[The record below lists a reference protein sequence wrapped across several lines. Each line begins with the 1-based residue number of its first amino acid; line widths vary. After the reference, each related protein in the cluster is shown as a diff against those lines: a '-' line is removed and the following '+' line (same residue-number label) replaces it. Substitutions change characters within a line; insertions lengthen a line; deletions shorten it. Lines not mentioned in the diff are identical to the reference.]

1 MWFEYLINRII
12 RDEEILNKLY
22 EIDYDLYTSLYNP
35 NYLISYINKNKNVK
49 NFFDINLNNITFLL
63 EGSTTALISV
73 INDYYDKKMNVIVN
87 DDNVAINTWVKKV
100 YDDFCDE
107 YMISNKIIIMIDNHF
122 KVNEKNVVVI
132 GSNGFI
138 TEMKRCLKHKNI
150 IEYEYEE

>member
-22 EIDYDLYTSLYNP
+22 EIDYDLYTSLYNH

-107 YMISNKIIIMIDNHF
+107 YMISNKLIIMIDNHF
-122 KVNEKNVVVI
+122 KVNEENVVVI

-138 TEMKRCLKHKNI
+138 TEMKRCLKYKNI